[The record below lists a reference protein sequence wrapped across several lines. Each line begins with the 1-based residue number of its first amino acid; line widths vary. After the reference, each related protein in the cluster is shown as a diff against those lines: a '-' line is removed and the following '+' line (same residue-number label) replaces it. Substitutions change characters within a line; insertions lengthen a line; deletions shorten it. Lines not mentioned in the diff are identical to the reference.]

1 MTSTSLIVLLLAL
14 CNAVLGIVVYRQD
27 PKGAANRWFG
37 AFALFVTLWS
47 VGLALLYSTELPMLA
62 STILIGRSTFAAA
75 SLLPY
80 CFLGFA
86 KHFAVESPRP
96 SRLHLRLLGVLA
108 AILSTL
114 SFSPWMVSKVGMS
127 ATGLRTTYGPLYPV
141 FATYFFLCLVISFG
155 VLFLKLRRASGRTK
169 LQLKYLYLG
178 LFLAIGG
185 GTTTNLAIPLFLQ
198 SSSFGAYGPLFVSLL
213 LAFTTHAIVRYRLMD
228 IHLVLRAGLTYIL
241 SVTLAAA
248 AFVFLSLAFARAL
261 NTTTQEIPPALHL
274 ALALAIAISFQPLKQ
289 FIQLGI
295 NRYVFR
301 ATYDYHATFRRA
313 TRSLATTLE
322 LASLTRFL
330 CEVTF
335 QTFRPEI
342 VHLYLR
348 TGLRTYTLDATR
360 RHLGSEDKTPPATL
374 SADDPLL
381 RALLASKHALSVD
394 DKPADTLTSSAQA
407 QLPRLGATLAL
418 PICLDDD
425 VIGMITVGP
434 KLSGDPYFPTDL
446 DLFITL
452 AAQASISLRNAQ
464 LYNEVVLAN
473 NYVDNLLATI
483 DSGVIAISTAGAVTL
498 FNSAAERMTGR
509 AAASLVGGMV
519 ANLGPPISTRLT
531 LTLSLGQQ
539 TLQEET
545 ALVNQAGQLLP
556 VVCSTSPLRGRNGD
570 ILGAVM
576 ILSDITHLKELDAE
590 RRRAERLTSFGALAS
605 GIAHEI
611 KNPLVAIRTFAELLP
626 ERYTD
631 EDFRDG
637 FAQLVVKEIGR
648 IDGLVGRLRDLAA
661 PTRPVLNPVDVRE
674 PLSDTLSL
682 LRAQF
687 EQRHVKVEVNY
698 HTQRLLIPGDPAQ
711 LKQLFLNLF
720 LNAMDAMESGGTLG
734 VNLLGASTST
744 VSSLT
749 VEVTDTGA
757 GIPEAI
763 AGRVFD
769 PFITSKSHGSGL
781 GLAICRGIMDAHSA
795 AISAKNNPS
804 GKGTTITLEFPVS
817 MQRNDAETI
826 TN

>member
-1 MTSTSLIVLLLAL
+1 
-14 CNAVLGIVVYRQD
+14 
-27 PKGAANRWFG
+27 
-37 AFALFVTLWS
+37 
-47 VGLALLYSTELPMLA
+47 
-62 STILIGRSTFAAA
+62 
-75 SLLPY
+75 
-80 CFLGFA
+80 
-86 KHFAVESPRP
+86 
-96 SRLHLRLLGVLA
+96 
-108 AILSTL
+108 
-114 SFSPWMVSKVGMS
+114 
-127 ATGLRTTYGPLYPV
+127 
-141 FATYFFLCLVISFG
+141 
-155 VLFLKLRRASGRTK
+155 
-169 LQLKYLYLG
+169 
-178 LFLAIGG
+178 
-185 GTTTNLAIPLFLQ
+185 
-198 SSSFGAYGPLFVSLL
+198 
-213 LAFTTHAIVRYRLMD
+213 
-228 IHLVLRAGLTYIL
+228 
-241 SVTLAAA
+241 
-248 AFVFLSLAFARAL
+248 
-261 NTTTQEIPPALHL
+261 
-274 ALALAIAISFQPLKQ
+274 
-289 FIQLGI
+289 
-295 NRYVFR
+295 
-301 ATYDYHATFRRA
+301 
-313 TRSLATTLE
+313 
-322 LASLTRFL
+322 
-330 CEVTF
+330 
-335 QTFRPEI
+335 
-342 VHLYLR
+342 
-348 TGLRTYTLDATR
+348 
-360 RHLGSEDKTPPATL
+360 
-374 SADDPLL
+374 
-381 RALLASKHALSVD
+381 
-394 DKPADTLTSSAQA
+394 
-407 QLPRLGATLAL
+407 
-418 PICLDDD
+418 
-425 VIGMITVGP
+425 
-434 KLSGDPYFPTDL
+434 
-446 DLFITL
+446 
-452 AAQASISLRNAQ
+452 
-464 LYNEVVLAN
+464 
-473 NYVDNLLATI
+473 
-483 DSGVIAISTAGAVTL
+483 
-498 FNSAAERMTGR
+498 
-509 AAASLVGGMV
+509 
-519 ANLGPPISTRLT
+519 
-531 LTLSLGQQ
+531 
-539 TLQEET
+539 
-545 ALVNQAGQLLP
+545 
-556 VVCSTSPLRGRNGD
+556 
-570 ILGAVM
+570 M